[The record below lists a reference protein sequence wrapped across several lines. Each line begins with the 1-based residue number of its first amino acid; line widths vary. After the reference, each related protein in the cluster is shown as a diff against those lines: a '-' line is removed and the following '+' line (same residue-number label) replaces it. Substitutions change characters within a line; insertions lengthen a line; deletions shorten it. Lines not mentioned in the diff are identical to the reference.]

1 MWIKSNSL
9 KKLETSVSDFEKLP
23 ASEKIKRF
31 LEQETGDTAEDLLH
45 PKEAPYIYHL
55 EAVVERLKREIA
67 RKTKISLVTDYD
79 ADGIMSAL
87 ILYLTLKS
95 LGSKPNIFIPRRFSD
110 GYGLSMNIID
120 KINEGLILTADNG
133 IATIEQIKAAKEK
146 GLSVIVTDHHI
157 GDITKVPADIV
168 LDPNAEEYSEYK
180 QYCGAGIAWRI
191 AKELVTDKKLLDMLT
206 VFAGIATVADVMKL
220 TGDNRN
226 IVRKSLELIN
236 KRQTTTGLI
245 YLLTEIEAGEHLSEE
260 DYGFKIGPIINASG
274 RLYDEGPMDVVK
286 LFSAIVSPFA
296 LDAKMDKQLKAM
308 AMELVERNEDRKRLV
323 EKGEYHAQRYIEE
336 HDALSKSILVVKL
349 PELERHDGTVV
360 TEGVIG
366 IIAGHLAEKYCRPTL
381 CFADSHTK
389 GILKGSARTSGTINL
404 KEMLDSRAEL
414 FEGYGGHAGAAG
426 MSIKGENLE
435 VLAGAF
441 GKYLEKVKYV
451 PLEVGSRFYDL
462 EIKPEEFMDIL
473 SAIDAYAPFGEGCPK
488 PVIKIADVKLLPSV
502 VTQGFGRDKVVKTEY
517 AKFLG
522 KEQKTLKFQSKSF
535 DAIMFDGA
543 QKYLDL
549 GSPKTVSLLGNPG
562 WNWFRDQC
570 KPQMLLTDIE
580 VENASIDVK
589 KADKKDIL
597 TAEKTSDASSKEAQ
611 KPIEPDWF
619 ETVADIDFT

>member
-9 KKLETSVSDFEKLP
+9 KKLEASASDF
-23 ASEKIKRF
+23 ASLSAPEKIKRY

-45 PKEAPYIYHL
+45 PKEDPYIFHL
-55 EAVVERLKREIA
+55 EAVVERLKEEI
-67 RKTKISLVTDYD
+67 KKGTKISLVTDYD

-95 LGSKPNIFIPRRFSD
+95 LGSTPKIFIPRRFSD

-120 KINEGLILTADNG
+120 KIDEGLILSADNG
-133 IATIEQIKAAKEK
+133 IATIPQIKAAKEK

-191 AKELVTDKKLLDMLT
+191 AKELVTSKKLLDMLT

-236 KRQTTTGLI
+236 KRKTTTGLT
-245 YLLTEIEAGEHLSEE
+245 YLLREIEADEHLSEE

-274 RLYDEGPMDVVK
+274 RLYDEGPMDVVR
-286 LFSAIVSPFA
+286 LFSSVVSPFA
-296 LDAKMDKQLKAM
+296 LDVKMDKQLKAM
-308 AMELVERNEDRKRLV
+308 AGELVSRNEDRKRLV
-323 EKGEYHAQRYIEE
+323 EKGEYHAERYIEE
-336 HDALSKSILVVKL
+336 HDALSKPVLVVKL

-366 IIAGHLAEKYCRPTL
+366 IIAGHMAEKYCRPTL
-381 CFADSHTK
+381 CFAASHTE
-389 GILKGSARTSGTINL
+389 GILKGSARTASNINL

-414 FEGYGGHAGAAG
+414 FVGYGGHAGAAG
-426 MSIKGENLE
+426 MSIKEENLE
-435 VLAGAF
+435 VLSEAF
-441 GKYLEKVKYV
+441 DEYLKSVNYV
-451 PLEVGSRFYDL
+451 PLKAGSRFYDL
-462 EIKPEEFMDIL
+462 EIKPEEFMDVL
-473 SAIDAYAPFGEGCPK
+473 NALDVYAPFGEGCPK
-488 PVIKIADVKLLPSV
+488 PVIKISDVKLLPSIV
-502 VTQGFGRDKVVKTEY
+502 AEGFGRDKVIKTEY

-522 KEQKTLKFQSKSF
+522 KEQKTLKFQTKSF

-543 QKYLDL
+543 QKYLDY

-562 WNWFRDQC
+562 WNWFRAQQR
-570 KPQMLLTDIE
+570 PQMMLIDIE
-580 VENASIDVK
+580 AEIASDVVK
-589 KADKKDIL
+589 NTDKKGIL
-597 TAEKTSDASSKEAQ
+597 TAEKTTSLEV
-611 KPIEPDWF
+611 KPVESDWF
-619 ETVADIDFT
+619 EEVADIDFT